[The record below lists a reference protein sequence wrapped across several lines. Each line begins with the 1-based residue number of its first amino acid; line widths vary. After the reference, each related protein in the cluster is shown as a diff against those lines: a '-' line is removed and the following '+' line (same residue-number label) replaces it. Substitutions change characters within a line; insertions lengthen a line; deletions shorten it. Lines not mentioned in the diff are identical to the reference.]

1 MEEEIRRDLDEE
13 DIAEEDFEKAFK
25 ELEEEDQNELDK
37 LRQKLQRIE
46 KEVGDPNFPI
56 DDVDLKKRIAK
67 VCLKLVEETPKDK
80 TSIME
85 TAYIIAG
92 HFIWSVYGDDL
103 DSAIELAGELELPE
117 KHVDGDVFERWR
129 ELRGK
134 FEKYLEN

>member
-13 DIAEEDFEKAFK
+13 DVAEEDFEKAFK
-25 ELEEEDQNELDK
+25 DLEEEDQNELDA
-37 LRQKLQRIE
+37 LRQKLQKIE

-56 DDVDLKKRIAK
+56 DDSDLKKRVAK
-67 VCLKLVEETPKDK
+67 VCLKLVEGTPKEK

-85 TAYIIAG
+85 TANIITG

-117 KHVDGDVFERWR
+117 KHVEGDVFEKWE
-129 ELRGK
+129 ELK
-134 FEKYLEN
+134 EMFEKYISE